1 MASRTVGVTSSGA
14 SKWVGSTNCRT
25 PSSLARVRKSAT
37 IATSSGAMTIA
48 KQAADAAAALP
59 EDLAEQLIARLEAR
73 IERRIILEKKVD
85 PSVIGGVRVT
95 VGDFIL
101 DGTVR
106 AGLDELRTTLEKAP
120 LR

>member
-1 MASRTVGVTSSGA
+1 V
-14 SKWVGSTNCRT
+14 
-25 PSSLARVRKSAT
+25 
-37 IATSSGAMTIA
+37 A
-48 KQAADAAAALP
+48 K
-59 EDLAEQLIARLEAR
+59 LEAR
-73 IERRIILEKKVD
+73 ADSRIILEKKVD

-95 VGDFIL
+95 LGDYIL